1 MKLNRLIQ
9 PHLILVTSA
18 YPLRYTA
25 FLKVF
30 VLFSLALLIFGCDG
44 KEDVAYPF
52 SVTITASGLSDDK
65 LALNKAATFTAEV
78 SDYEGDLSRLS
89 YRWVLSTERGELS
102 DDTNALS
109 NPTVGGNSI
118 RCIGKSG
125 GDEKIIVEVLD
136 GTNSIVAMSSYAFTI
151 VPPDDAPI
159 SRGCF
164 DQPKFI
170 YSTGNSHYVMNV
182 DGTGQEYLGISG
194 DGFSIVSPDGEW
206 YAWTI
211 YDWDFEGTGGWDMHV
226 QRCDGSD
233 RRKIEGGTGE
243 DFQVKFSPDSKTLY
257 FLRPDPEQ
265 EFSGSWGRLLDI
277 VAYDMES
284 EDLRFLTS
292 FYKDGAQ
299 VRDFTVNPLTG
310 EIAFFHQKA
319 ESPPEGGTR
328 NIYNRFSF
336 LQPASGLITYTTD
349 ESTFP
354 HDGMDWSPDG
364 EDIIF
369 AGASEESGR
378 GLYRIDVA
386 EGSKA
391 MLLYP
396 YTDPNT
402 VQDSPYF
409 YYAGGSRIAFRGTDG
424 PNVRTLWSIDANG
437 NDLQKIPDTNRV
449 AFFMGVLH

>member
-1 MKLNRLIQ
+1 MQYNRLI
-9 PHLILVTSA
+9 LFLFISLVIL
-18 YPLRYTA
+18 
-25 FLKVF
+25 
-30 VLFSLALLIFGCDG
+30 GCDTAG
-44 KEDVAYPF
+44 DPDPATG
-52 SVTITASGLSDDK
+52 SVEIAASGLSDGK
-65 LALNKAATFTAEV
+65 LAINNSATFTANLI
-78 SDYEGDLSRLS
+78 DYRGDPADLV
-89 YRWVLSTERGELS
+89 YRWSMTFGRGELS
-102 DDTNALS
+102 
-109 NPTVGGNSI
+109 VGATSLGVLAEAGKTIS
-118 RCIGKSG
+118 CIGKEV
-125 GDEKIIVEVLD
+125 GDEEIGVVVFDANNQLIGEATFSFRV
-136 GTNSIVAMSSYAFTI
+136 
-151 VPPDDAPI
+151 VPSVDASGV

-211 YDWDFEGTGGWDMHV
+211 YDWESVGTGGWDMYV

-265 EFSGSWGRLLDI
+265 EFSGSWGRLKDI

-310 EIAFFHQKA
+310 DIAFFHQKT

-328 NIYNRFSF
+328 LIYNRFSF

-354 HDGMDWSPDG
+354 YDGMDWSPDG

-378 GLYRIDVA
+378 GLYRIEVT

-396 YTDPNT
+396 YTDTNT

-437 NDLQKIPDTNRV
+437 NDLQKIPDTHRV